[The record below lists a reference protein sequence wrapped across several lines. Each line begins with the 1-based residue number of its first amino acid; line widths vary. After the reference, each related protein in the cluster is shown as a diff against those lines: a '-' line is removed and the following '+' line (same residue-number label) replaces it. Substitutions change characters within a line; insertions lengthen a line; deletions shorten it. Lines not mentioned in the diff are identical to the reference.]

1 MKQNELMK
9 LAADAD
15 DALKN
20 NLLDKALEISEVI
33 SHYNRSAGLA
43 YKGVVALRKE
53 DFDLAEELL
62 LESFQL
68 NAKQHLALANLI
80 PTYIKKRD
88 FKKAV
93 AFGEQAFSAMPTNH
107 SVCINYAAALLQ
119 EQDYAKALDVLKPLH
134 DPDKPNV
141 SIVSGLISCYKSLF
155 MKAESEALLDIAEK
169 YFGDKPEILRLKA
182 DSMAEQNPTDAL
194 KAFQNVLNV
203 DPKNIA
209 TRWNMSLVQ
218 LRLGHFKDGW
228 INYDNGLLPEVGKIG
243 RPLPKLFEGAN
254 RIVDMD
260 EIDPDKWTSTV
271 HILTA

>member
-15 DALKN
+15 EALKN

-33 SHYNRSAGLA
+33 SRYNRSAGLA

-93 AFGEQAFSAMPTNH
+93 AFGEQAHAAMPKNQ
-107 SVCINYAAALLQ
+107 SVCINFAAALLQ
-119 EQDYAKALDVLKPLH
+119 EQSYSKALEILKPHL
-134 DPDKPNV
+134 DLEKPNV
-141 SIVSGLISCYKSLF
+141 SVLSGLISCYRSLF
-155 MKAESEALLDIAEK
+155 MKTEADEMLVIAEK
-169 YFGDKPEILRLKA
+169 HFGDKHEIIRL
-182 DSMAEQNPTDAL
+182 
-194 KAFQNVLNV
+194 
-203 DPKNIA
+203 
-209 TRWNMSLVQ
+209 
-218 LRLGHFKDGW
+218 
-228 INYDNGLLPEVGKIG
+228 
-243 RPLPKLFEGAN
+243 
-254 RIVDMD
+254 
-260 EIDPDKWTSTV
+260 
-271 HILTA
+271 